1 MNSGHGR
8 LVSLLTQ
15 VRRVGAILLISVG
28 LLPLLH
34 FSAVLAAR
42 GLDLRFT
49 LTTPSLPGQ
58 GHTTRRSAWA
68 TGCRASATLCI
79 MPRSARG
86 GLDARLPNPLPWNE
100 RDPVLGNIKGDRSYT
115 LENLALLLELVGEGV
130 HKEHVITWPDFAA
143 ETTVG
148 AAIRPIAN
156 SGILSREGAEIHP
169 STHGRRWLVERNPE
183 HLIAIFHAHVRFIG
197 EILNELSQKSMS
209 TPALL
214 KTARERYSFGW
225 STASPVF
232 SRTKWLQAAGL
243 VNSFSH
249 KVHLSDKGRD
259 FLARLEIHEPEAD
272 VSSPTDLQPAHGA
285 IETRIAQLG
294 QDQKVRSRAGSLY
307 IPGVKSNNGQIDTL
321 RTIVETCASA
331 TRDEALF
338 SKAASIFGTSS
349 VTAETGIRSLRLM
362 GLIEKV
368 SSTETAATPTGL
380 AWEASNYPID
390 LARVIHT
397 NIWYFGEIVQ
407 ELETSGRLTFAEI
420 LERCSKYSLAGF
432 YEPLKRSGLTARIA
446 LLEALGLV
454 VNVSNNYYRA
464 TKLGGAFYRSVPCI
478 NSVETSPADTP
489 QVAVPLDAAAGQSPE
504 LANHVE
510 LGQEPPT
517 ADRIAENLLR
527 AARLSEK
534 SVELELAAIEALSF
548 LGLPAT
554 HIGGNERPD
563 GIVRTRPGRL
573 GAVLTVEAKSAASGA
588 VPEEQA
594 KPATLAY
601 HRDQYDA
608 GSTVYVGPTFE
619 RRLLDVL
626 DNDERVAVVSTTVIA
641 ESVRRQVKTPLTPE
655 ELAPLVDPSLHE
667 ADRRSHLLV
676 KWKAKEDWAL
686 CMRGVV
692 EIASREAESPMSDE
706 DTTAS
711 GVGWLDL
718 TSIRRSLRD
727 LLDREMAR
735 DVIEGVLKFLASP
748 QVAVL
753 EEENDRFRLKVTLE
767 SVSRHFS
774 YLGHRW
780 LVGDRLFKRDPA

>member
-1 MNSGHGR
+1 M
-8 LVSLLTQ
+8 
-15 VRRVGAILLISVG
+15 
-28 LLPLLH
+28 
-34 FSAVLAAR
+34 
-42 GLDLRFT
+42 
-49 LTTPSLPGQ
+49 
-58 GHTTRRSAWA
+58 
-68 TGCRASATLCI
+68 
-79 MPRSARG
+79 
-86 GLDARLPNPLPWNE
+86 PWNE

-115 LENLALLLELVGEGV
+115 LENLARLLELVGEGA
-130 HKEHVITWPDFAA
+130 HKEHVITWPDSDA

-156 SGILSREGAEIHP
+156 SGLLSREGAEIHL

-214 KTARERYSFGW
+214 KIARERYSFGW

-249 KVHLSDKGRD
+249 KTHLNDKGRD
-259 FLARLEIHEPEAD
+259 FLARLEVYEPEVD
-272 VSSPTDLQPAHGA
+272 VSSPTDLQPAPGA
-285 IETRIAQLG
+285 IETRISRLS

-321 RTIVETCASA
+321 GTIVETCASA
-331 TRDEALF
+331 MRDEALI
-338 SKAASIFGTSS
+338 SKVASIFGTSS

-362 GLIEKV
+362 GLIERV
-368 SSTETAATPTGL
+368 SSTEIAATPTGL
-380 AWEASNYPID
+380 AWVASNYPID

-407 ELETSGRLTFAEI
+407 ELEASGRLTFTEI
-420 LERCSKYSLAGF
+420 LQRCSKYSLGGF
-432 YEPLKRSGLTARIA
+432 YGPLKRGGLTARIA

-478 NSVETSPADTP
+478 NSVDISPANPP
-489 QVAVPLDAAAGQSPE
+489 QVAVPLDAEAGQRPG
-504 LANHVE
+504 LANYGQP
-510 LGQEPPT
+510 GQEPPNIE
-517 ADRIAENLLR
+517 AAAEQIAENLIR

-534 SVELELAAIEALSF
+534 SVELELAAIEALRF

-554 HIGGNERPD
+554 HIGGNEQPD

-608 GSTVYVGPTFE
+608 DSTVYIGPGFE

-626 DNDERVAVVSTTVIA
+626 DNDERVAVISTPVIA
-641 ESVRRQVKTPLTPE
+641 ESVRRQVDTPLTAE
-655 ELAPLVDPSLHE
+655 ELGPLVDPSLHE

-706 DTTAS
+706 DTNAS

-718 TSIRRSLRD
+718 TSIRRSLRV
-727 LLDREMAR
+727 LLDREMPR

-753 EEENDRFRLKVTLE
+753 EEENGRYRLKITLE
-767 SVSRHFS
+767 SASGHLS
-774 YLGHRW
+774 YLGRRW